1 MSLVNGKL
9 ECHLNVTKDNGLDEY
24 QLYVIRLQQWTGRIS
39 YFNGSIKA
47 FDEGGKELPHLK
59 SLTVRVYRGD
69 CRHLT
74 PWAWSVSEFDM
85 SEFI

>member
-1 MSLVNGKL
+1 MSQR
-9 ECHLNVTKDNGLDEY
+9 TM
-24 QLYVIRLQQWTGRIS
+24 QWIRRIS
-39 YFNGSIKA
+39 IICDKVATMNRNEFHIFKLQNNGFIKA
-47 FDEGGKELPHLK
+47 FDEGGKEFPHLK

-74 PWAWSVSEFDM
+74 PWAWNVSEFDV

>member
-1 MSLVNGKL
+1 MSC
-9 ECHLNVTKDNGLDEY
+9 ECHKGQCNGLDEY
-24 QLYVIRLQQWTGRIS
+24 QLYVIRLQQWTGRS
-39 YFNGSIKA
+39 SIKA
-47 FDEGGKELPHLK
+47 FDEGGKELAHLK

-74 PWAWSVSEFDM
+74 PWAWNVSEFDV